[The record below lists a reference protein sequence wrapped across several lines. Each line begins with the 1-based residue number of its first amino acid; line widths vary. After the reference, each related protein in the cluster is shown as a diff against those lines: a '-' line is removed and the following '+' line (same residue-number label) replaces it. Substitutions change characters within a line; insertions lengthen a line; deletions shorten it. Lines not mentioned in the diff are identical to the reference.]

1 MSETNNTYLGFSPN
15 NFYYVDAESRG
26 SQYAPT
32 DMSCSDVFSN
42 SRAFHDLK
50 CDHESFFD
58 NSFNCL
64 KKSMCYNKSL
74 AQTLHKEYSKIKN
87 SVNYT
92 DNITSYNIYL
102 IKITNLVIGISL
114 IFYFMYNKNKLNSTI
129 QNNIN

>member
-26 SQYAPT
+26 SLYAP
-32 DMSCSDVFSN
+32 DDNCNNISGNLNCEHVSFSEN
-42 SRAFHDLK
+42 G
-50 CDHESFFD
+50 
-58 NSFNCL
+58 NICL
-64 KKSMCYNKSL
+64 KQSMCNNKSL
-74 AQTLHKEYSKIKN
+74 AQTLRNEYSKIGN
-87 SVNYT
+87 SINYT

-114 IFYFMYNKNKLNSTI
+114 IFYFMYNKNKSNSTI